1 MKHLFSI
8 KDEKSSLNHYFLANS
23 NADALRSF
31 IEAVNDEKTQYNKFS
46 EDFTL
51 YHVAILDETSL
62 QACIL
67 DIQKLGGASEYL
79 KQKI

>member
-8 KDEKSSLNHYFLANS
+8 KDEKSSLNHYFIANS
-23 NADALRSF
+23 NADAIRSF
-31 IEAVNDEKTQYNKFS
+31 ITAVNDENSQYHKFS

-62 QACIL
+62 QGSVI